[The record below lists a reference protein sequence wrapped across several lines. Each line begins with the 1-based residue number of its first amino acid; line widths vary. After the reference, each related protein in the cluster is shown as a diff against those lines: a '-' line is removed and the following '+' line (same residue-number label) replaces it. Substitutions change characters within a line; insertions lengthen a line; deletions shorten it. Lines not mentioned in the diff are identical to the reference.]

1 MKIKIILIISF
12 FTLFNVFG
20 QNSPTKKSMSELF
33 SEKYK
38 SKKHVINDT
47 FYSNFSESEYLKKD
61 TLILIE
67 NLRGFKNHIT
77 KRIIWE
83 FSSKNKISIV
93 EYNREKEPPTKTY
106 SLEKINLKIK
116 LKKEKN
122 KLILKLSKNGILID
136 QFIILSLEKLNY
148 EERKLTLLR
157 IK

>member
-1 MKIKIILIISF
+1 MKFKIILLISF
-12 FTLFNVFG
+12 FTLINVFG
-20 QNSPTKKSMSELF
+20 QNSPTKKSISKLF

-47 FYSNFSESEYLKKD
+47 FYSNLSENEYLKKD

-67 NLRGFKNHIT
+67 KLRDIKNHVS
-77 KRIIWE
+77 KRIMWE
-83 FSSKNKISIV
+83 FSSKNKISII

-106 SLEKINLKIK
+106 SLGKVNLKIK

-122 KLILKLSKNGILID
+122 KLILRLTKNGVLVG
-136 QFIILSLEKLNY
+136 QFIVLSLEELDYK
-148 EERKLTLLR
+148 ERKLTLLR